1 MSTLNNLAITTTN
14 RLKTTAIGRAFDT
27 LQSLIANDRRDSN
40 CKFYYNNGAG
50 GSIFQA
56 VAKSIVGGAVSD
68 IKDVASNHFNSW
80 LNGKNKPRQHGLAW
94 VEAGVK
100 KKEATEKLS

>member
-50 GSIFQA
+50 VPYFRLWPKVLWA
-56 VAKSIVGGAVSD
+56 VLYRTSRILPPTTLILG
-68 IKDVASNHFNSW
+68 
-80 LNGKNKPRQHGLAW
+80 
-94 VEAGVK
+94 
-100 KKEATEKLS
+100 